1 MDCRAATDMV
11 HRYIDGEVEAGIA
24 AEIDGHVDSCP
35 ACRPLYERHR
45 LLQRSIRRSAT
56 RYTAPAD
63 LAQRIGAAVEATPA
77 ASVPQPSRWRAM
89 AMAASIVLAMGLSSG
104 VTWIA
109 ATSGRAPELREELV
123 ASHVRSLMADH
134 LTDVASSDQHTVKPL
149 FNGRIDL
156 SPPVVDLAAQGYPLV
171 GGRLDYLNKR
181 PVAALV
187 YKRHQHVINLFVMPA
202 EGGTVPSKA
211 AVNLNG
217 YNLRHWREGALRF
230 WAVSDL
236 NAAELDEFERL
247 VRAQP

>member
-11 HRYIDGEVEAGIA
+11 HRYIDGEVDAGMA

-35 ACRPLYERHR
+35 ACRPVYERHR
-45 LLQRSIRRSAT
+45 SLQRAIRRGAT
-56 RYTAPAD
+56 RHAAPPELAERIGSALDRAPATAT
-63 LAQRIGAAVEATPA
+63 AQPN
-77 ASVPQPSRWRAM
+77 RWRAL

-109 ATSGRAPELREELV
+109 ATSGHRPELREELV

-134 LTDVASSDQHTVKPL
+134 LTDVASSDQHTVKPW

-156 SPPVVDLAAQGYPLV
+156 SPPVADLATQGYPLV
-171 GGRLDYLNKR
+171 GGRLDYLNRR
-181 PVAALV
+181 PVAALI
-187 YKRHQHVINLFVMPA
+187 YKRRQHVINLFVMPA
-202 EGGTVPSKA
+202 EGGDGA
-211 AVNLNG
+211 ATADGSLNG
-217 YNLRHWREGALRF
+217 FNLRHWREGALRF

-236 NAAELDEFERL
+236 NAAELAEFERL

>member
-1 MDCRAATDMV
+1 MDCRAANDLV
-11 HRYIDGEVEAGIA
+11 HRYVDGEVTPQTAT
-24 AEIDGHVDSCP
+24 EIDSHVDSCP
-35 ACRPLYERHR
+35 ACRPVYERHR
-45 LLQRSIRRSAT
+45 TLQRMIRRHAT
-56 RYTAPAD
+56 RHAAPPE
-63 LAQRIGAAVEATPA
+63 LAARIGAALDRTPA
-77 ASVPQPSRWRAM
+77 PAVVQPSRWRAM

-109 ATSGRAPELREELV
+109 ATSGRGPELRDELV
-123 ASHVRSLMADH
+123 ASHIRSLMADH
-134 LTDVASSDQHTVKPL
+134 LTDVPSSDQHTVKPW

-156 SPPVVDLAAQGYPLV
+156 SPPVADLKAEGYPLI

-202 EGGTVPSKA
+202 EGGVVPPKA
-211 AVNLNG
+211 SASLNG

-236 NAAELDEFERL
+236 NAAELEEFERL
-247 VRAQP
+247 VRAQS